1 MLCLVVLNQV
11 KGMRVLVNALPFVGV
26 LTGIQRYARCLY
38 RELEKLSGVS
48 VGYFN
53 GIRCHPSMPVQ
64 RDAQVWAKKTE
75 RLWQIPAGL
84 FTELRIVHWLAL
96 EQRLKMLAHSR
107 LFDVYHETTSFPA
120 AVKGLPVVHTVY
132 DLSLLKHREKHPR
145 ERVMLFD
152 FFFKRRLPYATH
164 VLAISEFMRQELL
177 EELRLPEDR
186 VTAVPLASEAVFYQ
200 RPPEQVAQV
209 LARAGWPSEYILFVG
224 TLEPRK
230 NLPLLIQALA
240 RAKTRIP
247 LILAGWQGWGGP
259 DLGRELERL
268 NLQER
273 VVCTGYVDEETLAC
287 LYSGAA
293 TFVYPSWYEGFG
305 LPVLEAMACG
315 CPVICSNTSS
325 LPEVAGN
332 AAIFIDPR
340 DAEGLAHALD
350 TVLDDSALRQS
361 LAQRGLIKAAEFS
374 WENTAIRT
382 LEVFAN
388 VVESHIARRETPK
401 GR

>member
-1 MLCLVVLNQV
+1 
-11 KGMRVLVNALPFVGV
+11 MRILVNALPFVGV
-26 LTGIQRYARCLY
+26 LTGIQRYVRCLY
-38 RELEKLSGVS
+38 REVEKLSEVS

-53 GIRCHPSMPVQ
+53 GIRCHPSMPEQ

-75 RLWQIPAGL
+75 RLWRIPPSL
-84 FTELRIVHWLAL
+84 FTELRILHWLAL
-96 EQRLKMLAHSR
+96 EQRLNMIAHSR
-107 LFDVYHETTSFPA
+107 RFDVYHETTSFAA
-120 AVKGLPVVHTVY
+120 AVKRLPVVHTVY

-164 VLAISEFMRQELL
+164 VLTISEFMRHEILQELK
-177 EELRLPEDR
+177 LPEDR
-186 VTAVPLASEAVFYQ
+186 VTAVPLAPEAVFY
-200 RPPEQVAQV
+200 RRLPEQVAQV
-209 LARAGWPSEYILFVG
+209 LAKAGWPSEYILFVG

-230 NLPLLIQALA
+230 NLQLLIQALA
-240 RAKTRIP
+240 QSKTKVP

-268 NLQER
+268 KLQDR

-293 TFVYPSWYEGFG
+293 AFVYPSWYEGFG
-305 LPVLEAMACG
+305 LPVLEAMVCG

-325 LPEVAGN
+325 LPEVAGD
-332 AAIFIDPR
+332 AAILIDPR

-350 TVLDDSALRQS
+350 TVLDDSALRRS
-361 LAQRGLIKAAEFS
+361 LALRGLMKAAEFS
-374 WENTAIRT
+374 WEHTALKT

-388 VVESHIARRETPK
+388 MVESRAVRRES
-401 GR
+401 

>member
-1 MLCLVVLNQV
+1 
-11 KGMRVLVNALPFVGV
+11 MRILVNALPFVGV

-38 RELEKLSGVS
+38 REMEKLSEVS
-48 VGYFN
+48 VDYFN
-53 GIRCHPSMPVQ
+53 GISCHPSMPEQ

-75 RLWQIPAGL
+75 RLWQIPPTV
-84 FTELRIVHWLAL
+84 FTELRILHWLAL
-96 EQRLKMLAHSR
+96 EQRLNMLAHSKR
-107 LFDVYHETTSFPA
+107 FDLYHETTSFPA
-120 AVKGLPVVHTVY
+120 AVKRLPVVHTIY

-152 FFFKRRLPYATH
+152 FFFKRRLPYAMH
-164 VLAISEFMRQELL
+164 ILAISEFMRQEIL
-177 EELRLPEDR
+177 EDLRLPADR
-186 VTAVPLASEAVFYQ
+186 VTAVPLAPEAVFHQ
-200 RPPEQVAQV
+200 RPAEQIAQV
-209 LARAGWPSEYILFVG
+209 LARAGWPSEYLLFVG

-230 NLPLLIQALA
+230 NLPLLLQALA
-240 RAKTRIP
+240 RSKTRVP

-259 DLGRELERL
+259 DWGSELKRL

-293 TFVYPSWYEGFG
+293 AVVYPSWYEGFG

-325 LPEVAGN
+325 LPEVAGD
-332 AAIFIDPR
+332 AAIFVGPE

-361 LAQRGLIKAAEFS
+361 LVQRGLMRAAEFS
-374 WENTAIRT
+374 WENTATRT

-388 VVESHIARRETPK
+388 VLECWTAREVFPR
-401 GR
+401 GRLP